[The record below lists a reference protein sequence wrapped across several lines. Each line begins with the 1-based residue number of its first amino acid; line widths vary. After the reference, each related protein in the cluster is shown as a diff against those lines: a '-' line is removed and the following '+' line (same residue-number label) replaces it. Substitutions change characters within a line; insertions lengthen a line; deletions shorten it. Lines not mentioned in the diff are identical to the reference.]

1 MESITLTRPLEE
13 WARRAPAQSIPQ
25 LFRATVA
32 SYADRPYLGR
42 RADGVYRY
50 ETYAQIQPKAHA
62 FATALI
68 ELGLEPGQ
76 RVAQLANN
84 RPEWVITDLG
94 CVHAGLVHVPLYP
107 TLAPEAIAYILN
119 DCQARLLVVGS
130 GEQLERVLKVVD
142 RVSSLTCIV
151 VMDPGSGGA
160 QHDFE
165 SFLGLAQGR
174 HLDEMERR
182 IGALKATDLASLVYT
197 SGTTG
202 EPKGAMLRHG
212 NLLSNALEAGTLI
225 GVGPQDVELSFLPLS
240 HVFERMIYY
249 AMTAVG
255 ASIGYAES
263 IDTVA
268 QNVGEVRPT
277 ILASVPR
284 LYEKMHARILDGVEK
299 SSPLKRKLFHWA
311 MGVGRRCFEAAQA
324 GQVPKSLLL
333 ERRFAYKLVFS
344 KIHQRLG
351 GRIRY
356 LVSGS
361 APLRQEVGAFF
372 LHAGFKL
379 LEGYGLTETSP
390 IVTVNPPDRIR
401 LGTVGRPLNGV
412 EVVIASDGEILVRGP
427 NVMEGYFGKPDATRE
442 AIDAEGWFHTGDIGL
457 FDAEGFLRITDRKKE
472 LLVLSNGKKVAPAPI
487 ELLLQASP
495 LIEQAVVLGDN
506 RNFVSALVVPARE
519 AVAARLGLPADL
531 AALAL
536 SPQALELLTAECER
550 LCRDLSN
557 YERVKKIALLP
568 RELTQEAGDLTPT
581 LKVKR
586 RIVLQVFADA
596 IEGLYQ
602 E

>member
-1 MESITLTRPLEE
+1 MESITLLRPLEE
-13 WARRAPAQSIPQ
+13 WARRAPSRTIPQ

-32 SYADRPYLGR
+32 RHADRPYLGR
-42 RADGVYRY
+42 RADGIYLY
-50 ETYAQIQPKAHA
+50 ETYRQIQQKAHA
-62 FATALI
+62 FATSLI

-94 CVHAGLVHVPLYP
+94 VMHAGLVHVPLYP

-119 DCQARLLVVGS
+119 DCQARVLVVGTL
-130 GEQLERVLKVVD
+130 EQLQRVLQVAD
-142 RVSSLTCIV
+142 RVSSLTSIV
-151 VMDPGSGGA
+151 VMEPGASGA

-165 SFLGLAQGR
+165 AFLGLAQGR
-174 HLDEMERR
+174 HLQEMEQRQE
-182 IGALKATDLASLVYT
+182 ALKATDLASLVYT

-212 NLLSNALEAGTLI
+212 NLISNATEAGTLI

-249 AMTAVG
+249 AITAAG
-255 ASIGYAES
+255 GSIGYAES
-263 IDTVA
+263 IETVA

-299 SSPLKRKLFHWA
+299 SHPLKRKLFHWA

-361 APLRQEVGAFF
+361 APLRAEVGAFF

-427 NVMEGYFGKPDATRE
+427 NVMEGYFGKPEATSE
-442 AIDAEGWFHTGDIGL
+442 AIDPEGWFHTGDIGQ

-519 AVAARLGLPADL
+519 AVAARLGVSADL
-531 AALAL
+531 EAMAAN
-536 SPQALELLTAECER
+536 PQVLELLTAESER
-550 LCRDLSN
+550 LCSDLSN

-586 RIVLQVFADA
+586 RVVLKAFQTT

>member
-13 WARRAPAQSIPQ
+13 WARRAPVQSIPQ

-32 SYADRPYLGR
+32 RHGDHPYLGR

-50 ETYAQIQPKAHA
+50 ETYGQIQQKAHA

-68 ELGLEPGQ
+68 ELGLEPGE

-94 CVHAGLVHVPLYP
+94 AMHAGLVHVPLYP

-119 DCQARLLVVGS
+119 DCQARVLVAGT
-130 GEQLERVLKVVD
+130 GEQLKKVLQVAD
-142 RVSSLTCIV
+142 RVSSLTSIV
-151 VMDPGSGGA
+151 VMEPGVSGA

-174 HLDEMERR
+174 HLEAMEQRQ
-182 IGALKATDLASLVYT
+182 GALKATDLASLVYT

-212 NLLSNALEAGTLI
+212 NLISNALEAGSLI

-249 AMTAVG
+249 AITG
-255 ASIGYAES
+255 FGGSIGYAES

-284 LYEKMHARILDGVEK
+284 LYEKMHARILEGIEK
-299 SSPLKRKLFHWA
+299 SHPLKRKLFTWA

-324 GQVPKSLLL
+324 GPVPKSLLL

-344 KIHQRLG
+344 KLHQRLG

-361 APLRQEVGAFF
+361 APLREEVGAFF

-401 LGTVGRPLNGV
+401 LGTVGRPLKGV
-412 EVVIASDGEILVRGP
+412 EVVVASDGEILVRGP
-427 NVMEGYFGKPDATRE
+427 NVMEGYFGKPEATLE
-442 AIDAEGWFHTGDIGL
+442 AIDSEGWFHTGDIGQ
-457 FDAEGFLRITDRKKE
+457 FDAEGYLRITDRKKE

-531 AALAL
+531 PALAE

-550 LCRDLSN
+550 LCRELSN

-568 RELTQEAGDLTPT
+568 RELTQEEGDLTPT

-586 RIVLQVFADA
+586 RVVLKVFQAT
-596 IEGLYQ
+596 IEGIYQ